1 MSKITGRLTVFFDDP
16 YWIGIFERI
25 ENGKLQA
32 AKVTFGAEP
41 EDCDIYEF
49 ILKAYSSL
57 KFSPPVH
64 AEIKEAKKNP
74 KRIQREVRRQLT
86 QSGTGTKSQY
96 ALKMQHEQLK
106 TERRQIRRAHREDE
120 KQRIFEL
127 KKQKRKNK
135 HRGH

>member
-1 MSKITGRLTVFFDDP
+1 MSKITGRLTVFFEDP
-16 YWIGIFERI
+16 YWVGIFERI

-41 EDCDIYEF
+41 KDCDVYEF

-64 AEIKEAKKNP
+64 AEIKEVKKNP

-86 QSGTGTKSQY
+86 QSGTGTKSQQ

-106 TERRQIRRAHREDE
+106 TERRQIRRTRREDE

-127 KKQKRKNK
+127 KKQKRKDK